1 MRVGWLKNVGSIFLI
16 IIQNMELDEFVVMP
30 NHVHGIII
38 ITETNANV
46 GAKNFRP

>member
-1 MRVGWLKNVGSIFLI
+1 MTI
-16 IIQNMELDEFVVMP
+16 ISDHFPNMELDEFVVMP